1 MPALQRL
8 FPSRHCRVARAAAHS
23 RRPPGPRGAAREGAV
38 AREEEVPLAERTLSQ
53 PLSEVQPEQFFGVDI
68 RSAVVT
74 EVRDFPEARR
84 PAYQL
89 RLDLGPL
96 GERVSS
102 AQVTNYSKDEL
113 LGSTVVCVVN
123 FPPRRIAGFKSDVLV
138 LGVYDPNGNVI
149 LLRPDRPVPPG
160 QPVG

>member
-1 MPALQRL
+1 MPA
-8 FPSRHCRVARAAAHS
+8 AAPTLGGGITLPVERDLAQ
-23 RRPPGPRGAAREGAV
+23 PLPQ
-38 AREEEVPLAERTLSQ
+38 VPAER
-53 PLSEVQPEQFFGVDI
+53 FFGVDI
-68 RSAVVT
+68 RSAVVIAV
-74 EVRDFPEARR
+74 EDFPEARR
-84 PAYQL
+84 PSLKL

-102 AQVTNYSKDEL
+102 AQITSYSREEL

-123 FPPRRIAGFKSDVLV
+123 FPPRRVAGFKSEVLV
-138 LGVYDPNGNVI
+138 LGVYDPAGEVV

>member
-1 MPALQRL
+1 VEPA
-8 FPSRHCRVARAAAHS
+8 
-23 RRPPGPRGAAREGAV
+23 
-38 AREEEVPLAERTLSQ
+38 
-53 PLSEVQPEQFFGVDI
+53 QFFGIDI

-84 PAYQL
+84 PAYRL

-96 GERVSS
+96 GERTSS
-102 AQVTNYSKDEL
+102 AQVTGYSRDEL

-123 FPPRRIAGFKSDVLV
+123 FPSIRIAGFKSEVLV
-138 LGVYDPNGNVI
+138 LGVYDPDGNVV
-149 LLRPDRPVPPG
+149 LLRPDRLVPPG